1 MPDMPEYQGK
11 IRKLEAELDQLT
23 AALSQAW
30 DQLVPFLEG
39 TPTAAESAQDFTPI
53 IHALCAGTDA
63 EHGGVYLF
71 ASDEWIA
78 VPVST
83 TLTVDTQKQLRTIKC
98 EQYCFELMP
107 GNASIRWTF
116 VPIMSEQDIMGVIG
130 IGTPDTER
138 KLTAVEM
145 RILHRMAERVGS
157 QISVAKL
164 ARVRAREAVMQRE
177 IQIARDVQQSIQ
189 PLSPPNVEGIDMAS
203 HWLPTHQV
211 GGDAWG
217 WMDMKNRL
225 NWFVLDV
232 AGKGLPAALAAVS
245 LHTAIRMG
253 LRMGL
258 APSEVLNAVNDE
270 LYDAYTRT
278 DLMATVIVLS
288 LHLTT
293 GQLEFGNAGHP
304 PLLVQ
309 HDGTWWRIPATA
321 PPIGVLPDLGLEP
334 QFLTLQTGDMLIV
347 HSDGF
352 SEIATPG
359 RLWGQTG
366 LLGAVAPHLSSAQA
380 ILEAIVHESRLAGEA
395 EDDQT
400 LIVTRITGHG

>member
-1 MPDMPEYQGK
+1 MFD
-11 IRKLEAELDQLT
+11 
-23 AALSQAW
+23 
-30 DQLVPFLEG
+30 
-39 TPTAAESAQDFTPI
+39 
-53 IHALCAGTDA
+53 
-63 EHGGVYLF
+63 
-71 ASDEWIA
+71 
-78 VPVST
+78 
-83 TLTVDTQKQLRTIKC
+83 
-98 EQYCFELMP
+98 LMV
-107 GNASIRWTF
+107 GNASIRWAF
-116 VPIMSEQDIMGVIG
+116 VPIMSEDDIMGVIG
-130 IGTPDTER
+130 VGTSETQR
-138 KLTAVEM
+138 NLTAVEI

-157 QISVAKL
+157 QISATKL
-164 ARVRAREAVMQRE
+164 VRVREREAALQRE
-177 IQIARDVQQSIQ
+177 MQIAKDVQQSIQ
-189 PLSPPNVEGIDMAS
+189 PISPPNVEGIEMAS
-203 HWLPTHQV
+203 HWLPTHEV

-217 WMDMKNRL
+217 WMGMKNRL

-232 AGKGLPAALAAVS
+232 AGKRLPAALAAVS
-245 LHTAIRMG
+245 LNTAIRMG
-253 LRMGL
+253 LRQGL
-258 APSEVLNAVNDE
+258 TPSQVLNVVNDE

-288 LHLTT
+288 LNLVT

-309 HDGTWWRIPATA
+309 HGGTWWRIPATV

-366 LLGAVAPHLSSAQA
+366 LLGAVAPHLPSAQA